1 MVIFKC
7 KHFSN
12 KGWQKL
18 YAGYGINRLHV
29 NIGVWLVAAF
39 MSLPVVLGAAT
50 GVRVAEPLKIL
61 MLGDSLTAGYGLVK
75 GQSVPAQLEM
85 ALKADGIN
93 VKILNAGVS
102 GDTSAGGLARLAWAL
117 AEKPKGLIIELG
129 ANDGLRGLEPK
140 QTFKNLNTIIEKALS
155 AHLEILLTGMLA
167 PPNLGSDYS
176 TDFNRVYPILA
187 RYHGID
193 LYPFYVEGVAS
204 VPGLNLEDGLHPN
217 EKGVAIIVKNLMPQ
231 VKKLITKIMQDETVS
246 FR

>member
-1 MVIFKC
+1 
-7 KHFSN
+7 
-12 KGWQKL
+12 
-18 YAGYGINRLHV
+18 
-29 NIGVWLVAAF
+29 

-155 AHLEILLTGMLA
+155 AHLKILLTGMLA

-193 LYPFYVEGVAS
+193 LYPFYLEGVAS

>member
-1 MVIFKC
+1 
-7 KHFSN
+7 
-12 KGWQKL
+12 
-18 YAGYGINRLHV
+18 
-29 NIGVWLVAAF
+29 
-39 MSLPVVLGAAT
+39 MSLPVVLGAET

-155 AHLEILLTGMLA
+155 AHLKILLTGMLA
-167 PPNLGSDYS
+167 PPNLGSEYS

-193 LYPFYVEGVAS
+193 LYPFYLEGVAS

>member
-1 MVIFKC
+1 
-7 KHFSN
+7 
-12 KGWQKL
+12 
-18 YAGYGINRLHV
+18 
-29 NIGVWLVAAF
+29 

-155 AHLEILLTGMLA
+155 AHLKILLTGMLA
-167 PPNLGSDYS
+167 PPNLGSEYS

-193 LYPFYVEGVAS
+193 LYPFYLEGVAS

>member
-1 MVIFKC
+1 
-7 KHFSN
+7 
-12 KGWQKL
+12 
-18 YAGYGINRLHV
+18 
-29 NIGVWLVAAF
+29 

-50 GVRVAEPLKIL
+50 GVRAAEPLKIL

-155 AHLEILLTGMLA
+155 AHLKILLTGMLA
-167 PPNLGSDYS
+167 PPNLGSEYS

-193 LYPFYVEGVAS
+193 LYPFYLEGVAS